1 VSEFI
6 VHGIPGSP
14 YVRSPLLVLEEKGLP
29 YRLAAFGFG
38 GQRTPEHTARHP
50 FQKMPAIEHGDFR
63 LFETQAILR
72 YIDRVAPEPV
82 LMPTD
87 IRRLARMD
95 QLLNITDSY
104 LAPRISGALAFP
116 RMVAPRFG
124 MPIDEAKI
132 AAAMPDA
139 VQAVAAVAGLL
150 GDGAYLTGDTIT
162 LADLHMIPQMSFLP
176 HFAEGQALLAPHA
189 GLAAWIARMEARPS
203 MAATRWEKLMEK
215 QGLPLPPLPAE
226 AVAA

>member
-1 VSEFI
+1 MSTFI

-29 YRLAAFGFG
+29 WRLAAFGFG
-38 GQRTPEHTARHP
+38 GQRTPEHSARHP
-50 FQKMPAIEHGDFR
+50 FQKMPAIEHGDFQ

-72 YIDRVAPEPV
+72 YIDRIVPEPA
-82 LMPTD
+82 LAPAD

-124 MPIDEAKI
+124 MPVDEEKI
-132 AAAMPDA
+132 EAAMPDA

-150 GDGAYLTGDTIT
+150 GSGEYLTGDTLS

-176 HFAEGQALLAPHA
+176 HFAEGRALLGPHVN
-189 GLAAWIARMEARPS
+189 LAAWIARMEARPS
-203 MAATRWEKLMEK
+203 MAATSWEALMER
-215 QGLPLPPLPAE
+215 QGLPLPPLPEE

>member
-1 VSEFI
+1 MTEFI

-14 YVRSPLLVLEEKGLP
+14 YVRSPLLALEEKGLS

-38 GQRTPEHTARHP
+38 GQRSPEHTARHP
-50 FQKMPAIEHGDFR
+50 FQRMPAIEHGDFQ

-72 YIDRVAPEPV
+72 YIDRVAPDPA
-82 LMPTD
+82 LQPTD

-104 LAPRISGALAFP
+104 LAVRISGALAFP

-124 MPIDEAKI
+124 MPVDEAKI

-139 VQAVAAVAGLL
+139 AQAVAAVAGLL
-150 GDGAYLTGDTIT
+150 GDNIYLTGETLT
-162 LADLHMIPQMSFLP
+162 LADLHMIQQMSFLP
-176 HFAEGQALLAPHA
+176 HFAEGRTLLAPHA
-189 GLAAWIARMEARPS
+189 KLAAWIARMEQRPS
-203 MAATRWEKLMEK
+203 MAATSWEKLMEK
-215 QGLPLPPLPAE
+215 QGLPLPPMPE
-226 AVAA
+226 PVAA